1 MRAVGADYCGGS
13 PTPAPNSRLDHPASK
28 RLGRQH
34 GNPARA
40 RVQVLEERLRVA
52 RLAHA
57 AMPLTIFYRGGLV
70 DVPLGQLL
78 AGGRWAT

>member
-1 MRAVGADYCGGS
+1 MRREQERRRG
-13 PTPAPNSRLDHPASK
+13 PTPTPNPSPDPASK
-28 RLGRQH
+28 LTGHEH

-40 RVQVLEERLRVA
+40 RVQALEERLRVA
-52 RLAHA
+52 RQAHA

-78 AGGRWAT
+78 AGGRWAA

>member
-1 MRAVGADYCGGS
+1 V
-13 PTPAPNSRLDHPASK
+13 
-28 RLGRQH
+28 
-34 GNPARA
+34 
-40 RVQVLEERLRVA
+40 RVQALEARLRVA

-57 AMPLTIFYRGGLV
+57 AMPLTIFYRGGLL